1 MKNENIFFATVTFG
15 KSQLQNIEGS
25 MLLNE
30 LQTTRFSINCLMISL
45 GCEMNL
51 IRKKRLAIRSQN

>member
-25 MLLNE
+25 MPLNE
-30 LQTTRFSINCLMISL
+30 LQTIRFSISNTFHMYDLY
-45 GCEMNL
+45 EF
-51 IRKKRLAIRSQN
+51 AE